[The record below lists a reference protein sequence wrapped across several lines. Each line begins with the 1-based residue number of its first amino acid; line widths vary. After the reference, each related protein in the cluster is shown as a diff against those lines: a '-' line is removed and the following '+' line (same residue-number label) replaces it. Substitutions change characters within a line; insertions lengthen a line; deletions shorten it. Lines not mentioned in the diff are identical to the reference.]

1 MISSTIGDGL
11 VAEESEEP
19 MYARYVVGLIALG
32 LLAACTVDSDDGGAG
47 DDAGIS
53 VDEANELGVE
63 CMKLVNEANSY
74 GIPNQLPEYY
84 GAACTENFIAKQSIA
99 SVIAASKAKG
109 VDVTEAEARD
119 YVEQYAAACAENVAS
134 AKALFSSAPSAGDA
148 PPDYN
153 AIIDKMVQQIKL
165 AKPVVSTS
173 SIGAIYLDCRV
184 GSSGGSSGG
193 GGSGGSGGSGGGG
206 GSSSG
211 GPPSD
216 DYIAQ
221 QIAITIS
228 AAVSFLWNRDIN
240 SAGQASFTVSD
251 SCLLTG
257 SYTATGT
264 RTFLQSCTGSA
275 TADVTYDMSSCE
287 HQPSTTGVSVVFTGA
302 VRQNFSG
309 IYNGTCSSSESL
321 NETITASGMTVT
333 FLRAATS
340 AGDAFEK
347 TFSDCDLE
355 LNYSMSGGAATMT
368 GRACG
373 IPVSLS
379 SE

>member
-1 MISSTIGDGL
+1 MH
-11 VAEESEEP
+11 
-19 MYARYVVGLIALG
+19 ARYVVGLIALG
-32 LLAACTVDSDDGGAG
+32 LVVACTANSDDGGAG

-53 VDEANELGVE
+53 VDEANKLGVE
-63 CMKLVNEANSY
+63 CMKLVNDANSY

-134 AKALFSSAPSAGDA
+134 AKALFSSAPPAGDA

-153 AIIDKMVQQIKL
+153 ALIDKMVQQIKL
-165 AKPVVSTS
+165 TKPVVSTS
-173 SIGAIYLDCRV
+173 SVGAIYLDCQV
-184 GSSGGSSGG
+184 GSSGGSSGGG
-193 GGSGGSGGSGGGG
+193 GGSGGSGGSGGG
-206 GSSSG
+206 SSG

-221 QIAITIS
+221 EIAVTIS

-240 SAGQASFTVSD
+240 PGGQASFTVSD

-264 RTFLQSCTGSA
+264 RTFLQSSCTGSA

-287 HQPSTTGVSVVFTGA
+287 HQPSTTGVSVLFTGA

-321 NETITASGMTVT
+321 NETITASGITVK
-333 FLRAATS
+333 FLRAETS
-340 AGDAFEK
+340 ANDAFEK

-355 LNYSMSGGAATMT
+355 LNYSMSGWAATMT